1 MTTQPDVKPRYTA
14 GRIAPLGEERHPM
27 PKMEP
32 LLPPDIRRVS
42 ASIDIS
48 DYTPEGVASAIEER
62 YWHCVDEL
70 VSQGAQHISLVG
82 LPIASQLG
90 RPRVLELIEETQR
103 KTGVTADS
111 HADATIAALR
121 RFGASRIAVASR
133 WSEQLNGVLRAYFKH
148 AGIEF
153 ATITGVGQ
161 WAKQAFS
168 MSIDEGVRLSF
179 QLGRE
184 AMRKAPDAQALL
196 LAGGAW
202 RSLAAVPILEE
213 DYNVPVVTNPVAEV
227 WRFIDAGIAPPVKG
241 WGRLLAAEY

>member
-1 MTTQPDVKPRYTA
+1 MTTQPEPTVRYTA
-14 GRIAPLGEERHPM
+14 GRIAPLGEERHPN
-27 PKMEP
+27 PKPEP
-32 LLPPDIRRVS
+32 LLPADIRRVS

-48 DYTPEGVASAIEER
+48 DYTPEGVNAAIEAR
-62 YWHCVDEL
+62 YWRCVDEL
-70 VSQGAQHISLVG
+70 VAQGAQHISLVG

-90 RPRVLELIEETQR
+90 RARVLGLMEETQK
-103 KTGVTADS
+103 KTGVIADS
-111 HADATIAALR
+111 HAEATIAALR

-133 WSEQLNGVLRAYFKH
+133 WSEQLNGVLRAYFRH
-148 AGIEF
+148 AGIDF
-153 ATITGVGQ
+153 VTITGVGQ
-161 WAKQAFS
+161 WAQQAFS

-184 AMRKAPDAQALL
+184 AMRKAPDADALL

-202 RSLAAVPILEE
+202 RSLAAVPVLEE

-227 WRFIDAGIAPPVKG
+227 WRFIDMGVAPPVKG